1 MSAPTS
7 SLLLPF
13 LVATAH
19 LRASAPPCPYWLL
32 DRVADRD
39 KGRCWF
45 CGTITRRTALLFS
58 PLLGGTRTEA
68 NSILCCDRCR
78 VTWNDLDPLTT
89 FWSNGGKGWTE
100 RKTIQRFDALADCL
114 QHAVPP
120 AYQRSLATCRASLE
134 KHRWSLPRVPVSV
147 LCAGDTVLLALA
159 SAKPSTPWGT
169 LAMTAKAAG
178 AVAVPGAPT
187 VLSVPATR
195 WPALAW
201 ALIEQGALLRRVTV
215 DGVAS
220 AGGTL
225 GDAQGEPGGPGRWDE
240 LFQSVRSAA
249 RGREALPRSG
259 FSARAL
265 GAHS

>member
-1 MSAPTS
+1 MSASTS

-19 LRASAPPCPYWLL
+19 LREPAPACPHWLL
-32 DRVADRD
+32 DRVAERD
-39 KGRCWF
+39 KGVCWF
-45 CGTITRRTALLFS
+45 CGTHTRRSALLFS

-68 NSILCCDRCR
+68 NSVLSCDRCR

-120 AYQRSLATCRASLE
+120 AYQRSLAICRASLE

-147 LCAGDTVLLALA
+147 LCAGDTVLMALA
-159 SAKPSTPWGT
+159 STKPSTPWGT

-178 AVAVPGAPT
+178 AVAMQGAPT
-187 VLSVPATR
+187 VLSIASDR
-195 WPALAW
+195 WPAVAW
-201 ALIEQGALLRRVTV
+201 SLIEQGALLRRVEV
-215 DGVAS
+215 SGAQS
-220 AGGTL
+220 AGETL
-225 GDAQGEPGGPGRWDE
+225 GDAQGEPGGRGRWDE

-259 FSARAL
+259 FSARAV
-265 GAHS
+265 GPYS